1 MTNLLRSQIYKLF
14 HNMIFWAGAA
24 LTICS
29 VLFYALFESMKAETV
44 ANGMPLFQ
52 YYSILF
58 QNYSTG
64 LPVLIFCVVFASDD
78 FMSGAVHY
86 YISKGIS
93 RIQYYLSKMIT
104 CAFAATLYV
113 VIAGI
118 SGTIISQILWH
129 NLDGLLQINTLQL
142 LFFFFSQII
151 LHASY
156 ASFLVFTCFLFRS
169 SVISSVVNM
178 FLLIFGFYIVHRIED
193 AIWNSYVISMY
204 WPVAMFQRVQVMT
217 VAEWFS
223 VVAAIFVIH
232 GVLLTCIGIIIMKK
246 RDIK

>member
-1 MTNLLRSQIYKLF
+1 
-14 HNMIFWAGAA
+14 
-24 LTICS
+24 
-29 VLFYALFESMKAETV
+29 MKAETV

-93 RIQYYLSKMIT
+93 RTQYYLSKMTT

-113 VIAGI
+113 VIAGV

-142 LFFFFSQII
+142 LVFFFSQII

-156 ASFLVFTCFLFRS
+156 ASFWCLPVFYL
-169 SVISSVVNM
+169 
-178 FLLIFGFYIVHRIED
+178 G
-193 AIWNSYVISMY
+193 
-204 WPVAMFQRVQVMT
+204 
-217 VAEWFS
+217 
-223 VVAAIFVIH
+223 AA
-232 GVLLTCIGIIIMKK
+232 
-246 RDIK
+246 

>member
-1 MTNLLRSQIYKLF
+1 
-14 HNMIFWAGAA
+14 
-24 LTICS
+24 
-29 VLFYALFESMKAETV
+29 
-44 ANGMPLFQ
+44 
-52 YYSILF
+52 
-58 QNYSTG
+58 
-64 LPVLIFCVVFASDD
+64 
-78 FMSGAVHY
+78 
-86 YISKGIS
+86 
-93 RIQYYLSKMIT
+93 T

-113 VIAGI
+113 VIAGV

-204 WPVAMFQRVQVMT
+204 WPVALFQRVQVMT

-223 VVAAIFVIH
+223 VVAAIFVMH
-232 GVLLTCIGIIIMKK
+232 GVLLTCMGISIMKK
-246 RDIK
+246 REMK

>member
-14 HNMIFWAGAA
+14 HNTIFWAGAG

-29 VLFYALFESMKAETV
+29 VLFYAVFESMKAETV

-93 RIQYYLSKMIT
+93 RTQYYLSKI
-104 CAFAATLYV
+104 CLLYTSRCV
-113 VIAGI
+113 
-118 SGTIISQILWH
+118 
-129 NLDGLLQINTLQL
+129 
-142 LFFFFSQII
+142 
-151 LHASY
+151 
-156 ASFLVFTCFLFRS
+156 
-169 SVISSVVNM
+169 
-178 FLLIFGFYIVHRIED
+178 
-193 AIWNSYVISMY
+193 
-204 WPVAMFQRVQVMT
+204 
-217 VAEWFS
+217 
-223 VVAAIFVIH
+223 
-232 GVLLTCIGIIIMKK
+232 
-246 RDIK
+246 

>member
-14 HNMIFWAGAA
+14 HNTIFWAGAG

-29 VLFYALFESMKAETV
+29 VLFYAVFESMKAETV

-93 RIQYYLSKMIT
+93 RTQYYLSKMTT

-113 VIAGI
+113 VIAGV

-142 LFFFFSQII
+142 LVFFFSQII

-156 ASFLVFTCFLFRS
+156 ASFLVFTES
-169 SVISSVVNM
+169 S
-178 FLLIFGFYIVHRIED
+178 HKR
-193 AIWNSYVISMY
+193 
-204 WPVAMFQRVQVMT
+204 
-217 VAEWFS
+217 
-223 VVAAIFVIH
+223 H
-232 GVLLTCIGIIIMKK
+232 GV
-246 RDIK
+246 

>member
-14 HNMIFWAGAA
+14 HNTIFWAGAG

-29 VLFYALFESMKAETV
+29 VLFYAVFESMKAETV

-93 RIQYYLSKMIT
+93 RTQYYLSKMTT

-113 VIAGI
+113 VIAGV
-118 SGTIISQILWH
+118 SGTIISQI
-129 NLDGLLQINTLQL
+129 L

-223 VVAAIFVIH
+223 VVAAIFVIY